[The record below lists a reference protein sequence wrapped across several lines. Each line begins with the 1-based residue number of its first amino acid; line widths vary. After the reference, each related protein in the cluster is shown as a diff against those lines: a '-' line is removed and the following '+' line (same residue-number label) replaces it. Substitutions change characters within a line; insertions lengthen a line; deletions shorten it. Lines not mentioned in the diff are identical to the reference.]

1 MARNKISIIMYLI
14 ISLAAV
20 GLVSQIFTNTKGF
33 LTNILVMLGFG
44 IAMFAV
50 IYFIFLKKKA
60 PSNDMKKYKKAVKQ
74 SKAKYKHNTPVKSTH
89 TKKQVLNPSKRKPN
103 KRASHLKVI
112 DGNKSKE
119 KDRASF

>member
-1 MARNKISIIMYLI
+1 MYLI

-20 GLVSQIFTNTKGF
+20 GLVSQIFTNTKSF